1 MWPPGLKTQEC
12 EGSVYFQL
20 SLWIWLHMSISSILV
35 IERYRKCSAISSIQ
49 RFSKDDEF
57 WTKVRKDAES
67 RAADGGWR
75 LKDWLLQD
83 KTRSFWITGS
93 IGKVNQSDLQDEI
106 NWTTLNHLT
115 VWSIFLFRHAFG
127 MQVQVQ
133 EKEDEKVP
141 SRSLS
146 VIFLD
151 LKIHEGELSE
161 VDSWFC
167 ELPLIFRC
175 NQHKKQWIIRFLWSR
190 QWQHSHKQAH

>member
-49 RFSKDDEF
+49 RFSKDELRFAKMLSQGQLTEAED
-57 WTKVRKDAES
+57 WKIDCSKTKHGPSES
-67 RAADGGWR
+67 LVALA
-75 LKDWLLQD
+75 K
-83 KTRSFWITGS
+83 WIKVIFKMKS
-93 IGKVNQSDLQDEI
+93 IEPLGTISL
-106 NWTTLNHLT
+106 
-115 VWSIFLFRHAFG
+115 IFLFRHAFG

-146 VIFLD
+146 VTFLD
-151 LKIHEGELSE
+151 LPE
-161 VDSWFC
+161 
-167 ELPLIFRC
+167 
-175 NQHKKQWIIRFLWSR
+175 
-190 QWQHSHKQAH
+190 